1 MHRLVS
7 FLVLTLVAA
16 PACLPGAQGGSG
28 SAPRPSASIA
38 AAPSPAPTP
47 SPTPA
52 ALSLNSLFHPGAA
65 IPQDPAH
72 VRTMIATGDVIPA
85 RLVNVAATQRH
96 DYVFPFRPTA
106 DQVRSADVT
115 FINLE
120 SPLLPGCQP
129 QSTGMV
135 FCGDVR
141 FVDGLKLIGAKVV
154 NLANNHVYAG
164 PDTERT
170 KALLEQNGMQ
180 VATNLGAPVVVD
192 IRGLK
197 FAFIGSNAVTS
208 GPPVDRKALQ
218 ADIEHARQLADVV
231 VVQFHWGHEYVRQ
244 PVVAPGVAPDDPIE
258 LGHLAIDA
266 GADMVVG
273 NHPHWVQGLEVYKN
287 HLITYAH
294 GNYVFDQVN
303 CFPSIGS
310 DYQTYCSDD
319 TRTSVIGTYTFY
331 DTTLVG
337 VTWKPTFTD
346 TSLQTQWADPGRSQ
360 QVLQTMESASRELA
374 QKLGEPTA

>member
-1 MHRLVS
+1 MRRLLS
-7 FLVLTLVAA
+7 LLILALIAA
-16 PACLPGAQGGSG
+16 PACLPGGQSSAG
-28 SAPRPSASIA
+28 SAATSSPS
-38 AAPSPAPTP
+38 SPPPTATP
-47 SPTPA
+47 SPTQSPA
-52 ALSLNSLFHPGAA
+52 ALTLSGLFHPAGPV
-65 IPQDPAH
+65 PQDPAH

-85 RLVNVAATQRH
+85 RLVNVAASQRR
-96 DYVFPFRPTA
+96 DFLFPFRPTA
-106 DQVRSADVT
+106 DYVRNADLT

-141 FVDGLKLIGAKVV
+141 FVDGLKLIGTKVV

-170 KALLEQNGMQ
+170 KALLEQNGIK
-180 VATNLGAPVVVD
+180 VATNIGAPVVVD
-192 IRGLK
+192 VRGLK
-197 FAFIGSNAVTS
+197 FAFVGCNAVTS

-218 ADIEHARQLADVV
+218 ADIQLAKQIADVV
-231 VVQFHWGHEYVRQ
+231 IVQFHWGHEYVRQ
-244 PVVAPGVAPDDPIE
+244 PETAPGVAPDDPIE

-310 DYQTYCSDD
+310 DYRTYCSDD

-331 DTTLVG
+331 DKRLVAAS
-337 VTWKPTFTD
+337 WKPTFID
-346 TSLQTQWADPGRSQ
+346 TSLQTQWADAARSQ
-360 QVLQTMESASRELA
+360 QVLKTMEDASLELA
-374 QKLGEPTA
+374 RKQGEPTN

>member
-1 MHRLVS
+1 MRRLLS
-7 FLVLTLVAA
+7 LLILVVIAA
-16 PACLPGAQGGSG
+16 PACLPGGQSSAG
-28 SAPRPSASIA
+28 SAATSSPS
-38 AAPSPAPTP
+38 SPPPTATP
-47 SPTPA
+47 SPTPSPA
-52 ALSLNSLFHPGAA
+52 ALTLSGLFHPAA
-65 IPQDPAH
+65 PVPQDPAH
-72 VRTMIATGDVIPA
+72 VRTMIASGDVIPA
-85 RLVNVAATQRH
+85 RLVDVAASQRR
-96 DYVFPFRPTA
+96 DFLFPFRPTA
-106 DQVRSADVT
+106 DYVRNADLT

-141 FVDGLKLIGAKVV
+141 FVDGLKLIGTKVV

-170 KALLEQNGMQ
+170 KALLEQNGIK
-180 VATNLGAPVVVD
+180 VATNIGAPVVVD
-192 IRGLK
+192 VRGLK
-197 FAFIGSNAVTS
+197 FAFVGCNAVTG

-218 ADIEHARQLADVV
+218 ADIQLAKQIADVV
-231 VVQFHWGHEYVRQ
+231 IVQFHWGHEYVRQ
-244 PVVAPGVAPDDPIE
+244 PETAPGVAPDDPIE

-273 NHPHWVQGLEVYKN
+273 NHPHWVQGLEVYKD

-310 DYQTYCSDD
+310 DYRTYCSDD
-319 TRTSVIGTYTFY
+319 TRTSVVGTYTFY
-331 DTTLVG
+331 DKRLVAAS
-337 VTWKPTFTD
+337 WKPTFID
-346 TSLQTQWADPGRSQ
+346 TSLQTQWADPARSQ
-360 QVLQTMESASRELA
+360 QVLKTMEDASLELA
-374 QKLGEPTA
+374 RKQGEPTN

>member
-1 MHRLVS
+1 MRRLLALLI
-7 FLVLTLVAA
+7 FLVIAA
-16 PACLPGAQGGSG
+16 PACLPGAQNGAG
-28 SAPRPSASIA
+28 SAATPTPSAA
-38 AAPSPAPTP
+38 QPSATPTP
-47 SPTPA
+47 SPA
-52 ALSLNSLFHPGAA
+52 ALTLSGLFHPSA
-65 IPQDPAH
+65 PVTEDRAH

-85 RLVNVAATQRH
+85 RLVNVAASQRR
-96 DYVFPFRPTA
+96 DFVFPFRPTA
-106 DQVRSADVT
+106 DYVRNADLT

-141 FVDGLKLIGAKVV
+141 FADGLKLIGTKVV

-170 KALLEQNGMQ
+170 KALLEQNGMK

-192 IRGLK
+192 VHGLK
-197 FAFIGSNAVTS
+197 FAFIGCNAVTS
-208 GPPVDRKALQ
+208 GPAVDRKALQ
-218 ADIEHARQLADVV
+218 ADIQLARQLADVV
-231 VVQFHWGHEYVRQ
+231 IVQFHWGHEYVRQ
-244 PVVAPGVAPDDPIE
+244 PETAPGVAPDEPVE

-273 NHPHWVQGLEVYKN
+273 NHPHWVQGLEVYKD

-310 DYQTYCSDD
+310 DYRTYCSDD
-319 TRTSVIGTYTFY
+319 TRTSVVGTYTFY
-331 DTTLVG
+331 DKRLVAAS
-337 VTWKPTFTD
+337 WKPTFID
-346 TSLQTQWADPGRSQ
+346 TNLQTQWADPTRSQ
-360 QVLQTMESASRELA
+360 QVLKTMEDASVELA
-374 QKLGEPTA
+374 RKQGEPTS